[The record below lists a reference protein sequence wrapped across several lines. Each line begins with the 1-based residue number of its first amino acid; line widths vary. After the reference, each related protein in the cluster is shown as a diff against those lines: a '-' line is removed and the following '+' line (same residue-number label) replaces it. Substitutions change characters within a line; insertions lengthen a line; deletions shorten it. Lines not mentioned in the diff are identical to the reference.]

1 MARFIV
7 RRLIGMVIV
16 LFVVS
21 VLVFLIFN
29 VIPNSPPAQRLA
41 GKNATPTLVK
51 SIEKEWGFDESLP
64 QQYVTMMKKVFTGE
78 LIQYSPRVPVD
89 DRIKEGI
96 PATFSL
102 SIGAG
107 IIWLTFGLLLGY
119 LAAIRAGGWLD
130 RTLTGLAVA
139 GISIPVFLLAPVL
152 IYFLTYK
159 LEIFPNGGYAG
170 LTEDPWEWLQHMI
183 LPWFTLAV
191 LSIGFYSRVL
201 RSNMLDVMNEDYV
214 RPARAQGLSERKGMP
229 RHVLRT
235 SLIPI
240 TTLFGLDFGA
250 TIAGTAIITE
260 VLYNIE
266 GIGLYAAESIGKLE
280 LPPIMG
286 ITLYGAFFVVFVNAL
301 VDITYAYLDPR
312 VAPIPSFRDLRVA
325 FATEGGLLQAVD
337 RVNFDLAPGEVLAIV
352 GESGSGKSVT
362 AQTMIGLTRSKNSQI
377 EGSVKLDGE
386 ELLDADDA
394 TMRRLRGEKIGMVFQ
409 DPMTSFNPVYR
420 LGKQI
425 TEAIRAHDEDVG
437 KEQARQRVIELFESV
452 GIPNAERR
460 IDDYPHEF
468 SGGMRQRAMIAMA
481 LAMEPEVLIADEPTT
496 ALGVTNQAQ
505 ILSLMKRLQEDFGS
519 AIMIITHDLGV
530 VAETADDILVMYAAK
545 VVEEANVNELFGR
558 PQHPYTWGLL
568 GSL

>member
-1 MARFIV
+1 MLRFIV
-7 RRLIGMVIV
+7 RRLVGMVLV

-21 VLVFLIFN
+21 VIVFLIFN

-51 SIEKEWGFDESLP
+51 SIEQEWGFDQSLP
-64 QQYVTMMKKVFTGE
+64 KQYLTMMEKVFNGE

-96 PATFSL
+96 PATLSL

-107 IIWLTFGLLLGY
+107 VIWLSLGLLLGY

-159 LEIFPNGGYAG
+159 LEIFPNGGYVG
-170 LTEDPWEWLQHMI
+170 LTEDPWEWLKHMI

-214 RPARAQGLSERKGMP
+214 RTARAKGLSERKVMT
-229 RHVLRT
+229 RHVLRN

-260 VLYNIE
+260 VLFNIE

-286 ITLYGAFFVVFVNAL
+286 ITLYGAFFVVFINAL
-301 VDITYAYLDPR
+301 VDIAYAYLDPR
-312 VAPIPSFRDLRVA
+312 V
-325 FATEGGLLQAVD
+325 
-337 RVNFDLAPGEVLAIV
+337 
-352 GESGSGKSVT
+352 
-362 AQTMIGLTRSKNSQI
+362 
-377 EGSVKLDGE
+377 
-386 ELLDADDA
+386 
-394 TMRRLRGEKIGMVFQ
+394 
-409 DPMTSFNPVYR
+409 R
-420 LGKQI
+420 LGS
-425 TEAIRAHDEDVG
+425 T
-437 KEQARQRVIELFESV
+437 AR
-452 GIPNAERR
+452 
-460 IDDYPHEF
+460 
-468 SGGMRQRAMIAMA
+468 
-481 LAMEPEVLIADEPTT
+481 
-496 ALGVTNQAQ
+496 
-505 ILSLMKRLQEDFGS
+505 
-519 AIMIITHDLGV
+519 
-530 VAETADDILVMYAAK
+530 
-545 VVEEANVNELFGR
+545 
-558 PQHPYTWGLL
+558 
-568 GSL
+568 